1 MYKVL
6 WDDFEGIRHELP
18 FDSEEDARLEADALK
33 QKFDYVEIVKGDQK

>member
-6 WDDFEGIRHELP
+6 WDDHEGRRHELP
-18 FDSEEDARLEADALK
+18 FDNPEDARLEADALK